1 MYTQADSVQ
10 QETRQVHTIN
20 LKRFLHILVIIK
32 QPKET
37 MKEKI
42 KQVNELAASYGSY
55 LNQHGKK
62 CISVW
67 GQVRAFREV
76 FGTEFGIHC
85 MMVEHADRYVIF
97 KAMIVKSDP
106 EMIISTGFSKQYRD
120 KPGYLSSAETFAISR
135 ALSFLGI
142 LLEDLTSKEEYEE
155 LEIPVQPMNG
165 KVTTPSANN
174 RYDVSVVKELE
185 KRILYAPHTAKL
197 DFLWRAN
204 KDLLNQIKINDL
216 VTYNSILNKFNSKR
230 DEITTQNEV

>member
-1 MYTQADSVQ
+1 
-10 QETRQVHTIN
+10 
-20 LKRFLHILVIIK
+20 
-32 QPKET
+32 

-85 MMVEHADRYVIF
+85 MMVEHSDRYVIF

-165 KVTTPSANN
+165 KVTTTSANN
-174 RYDVSVVKELE
+174 RYDVNVVKDLE
-185 KRILYAPHTAKL
+185 KRILFAPHTAKL

-216 VTYNSILNKFNSKR
+216 ATYNSILNKFNSKR

>member
-1 MYTQADSVQ
+1 
-10 QETRQVHTIN
+10 
-20 LKRFLHILVIIK
+20 
-32 QPKET
+32 

-85 MMVEHADRYVIF
+85 MMVEHSDRYVIF

>member
-1 MYTQADSVQ
+1 
-10 QETRQVHTIN
+10 
-20 LKRFLHILVIIK
+20 
-32 QPKET
+32 

-85 MMVEHADRYVIF
+85 MMVEHSDRYVIF
-97 KAMIVKSDP
+97 KAMIIKSDP
-106 EMIISTGFSKQYRD
+106 EMIVSTGFSKQYRD

-135 ALSFLGI
+135 ALSFMGI
-142 LLEDLTSKEEYEE
+142 LLEDITSKEEYED
-155 LEIPVQPMNG
+155 LEIPVQPMNE

-216 VTYNSILNKFNSKR
+216 ATYNSILNKFNSKR

>member
-1 MYTQADSVQ
+1 
-10 QETRQVHTIN
+10 
-20 LKRFLHILVIIK
+20 
-32 QPKET
+32 

-42 KQVNELAASYGSY
+42 KQVNELCAANGAYI
-55 LNQHGKK
+55 NQHGKK
-62 CISVW
+62 TVSAWSKVKY
-67 GQVRAFREV
+67 FREV
-76 FGTEFGIHC
+76 FGTEFGMNTMI
-85 MMVEHADRYVIF
+85 VEHSDRYVI
-97 KAMIVKSDP
+97 VKCLIMGYDP
-106 EMIISTGFSKQYRD
+106 ERIIATGYSKQFRD
-120 KPGYLSSAETFAISR
+120 KPGYLEIAETFATTR
-135 ALSFLGI
+135 ALSFFGI
-142 LLEDLTSKEEYEE
+142 CLEDLTSKEEYED

-216 VTYNSILNKFNSKR
+216 ATYNSILNRFNSKR

>member
-1 MYTQADSVQ
+1 
-10 QETRQVHTIN
+10 
-20 LKRFLHILVIIK
+20 
-32 QPKET
+32 

-85 MMVEHADRYVIF
+85 MMVEHSDRYVIF

-165 KVTTPSANN
+165 KVTTPSANSN
-174 RYDVSVVKELE
+174 RYDVNVVKDLE
-185 KRILYAPHTAKL
+185 KKILYAPHTAKL

-216 VTYNSILNKFNSKR
+216 ATYNSILNKFNSKR